1 MTEQQIDKVITIIKK
16 HTRTEALG
24 AYSCVL
30 KNHYPLDYDKCINEI
45 ANLNQ
50 PEGELIIDIN

>member
-1 MTEQQIDKVITIIKK
+1 MTEKQVEKVIEIIKK

-24 AYSCVL
+24 AYSCAL

-45 ANLNQ
+45 A
-50 PEGELIIDIN
+50 ELIKPET